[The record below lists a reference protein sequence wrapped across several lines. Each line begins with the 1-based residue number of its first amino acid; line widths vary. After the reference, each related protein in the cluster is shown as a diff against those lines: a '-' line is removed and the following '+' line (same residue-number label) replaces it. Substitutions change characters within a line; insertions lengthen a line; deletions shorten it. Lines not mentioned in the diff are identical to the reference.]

1 MNSFEKMF
9 RTLPALL
16 VLTATLHFWGCSDRY
31 DFDGAAKLAV
41 VGRHLDAAARY
52 ERFADSRSSHE
63 LTPEAL
69 LRAAEIYNYKLRLPA
84 KAASLYR
91 RLQKDYSSD
100 AAVVER
106 AAKGLLISPDY
117 FPLFNGAEWVE
128 GDSATGGSNMK
139 AVWTAQEISTG
150 VFRVEKK
157 FFAGHKVVTTR
168 RNYFTFKGYALI
180 ESAFIPQPAIATA
193 TAALAAS
200 EPSDGAFL
208 EYPIYHGKKWR
219 RRDGSRVAEITAEF
233 VSEPVVTRAGTFTEC
248 LRIAERYS
256 DSPGVTRYNYYS
268 PYVGWALTTISV
280 ARGEHRNSELISFK
294 LP

>member
-1 MNSFEKMF
+1 MNPTKRIF
-9 RTLPALL
+9 RALREIL
-16 VLTATLHFWGCSDRY
+16 VLTAALHFWGCAARY
-31 DFDGAAKLAV
+31 DFDGAAKLAA

-52 ERFADSRSSHE
+52 ERFADSRSGHE

-100 AAVVER
+100 AAIVAR

-117 FPLFNGAEWVE
+117 FPLFTGAEWVE

-157 FFAGHKVVTTR
+157 FFAGAKAVTTR
-168 RNYFTFKGYALI
+168 RNYFTFKDYALI
-180 ESAFIPQPAIATA
+180 EKPSAPAAPGVS
-193 TAALAAS
+193 AS
-200 EPSDGAFL
+200 SDEVFL

-219 RRDGSRVAEITAEF
+219 RRDGSRVVEITAEF

-294 LP
+294 LRD